1 MVFAGNNVTFDIY
14 CKRFFVY
21 FIAFFFFFLISDEI
35 QELKNDISSFH
46 YDMKNRYDILEQS
59 QQKLLHL
66 MQKLNESNLPLVHE
80 R

>member
-1 MVFAGNNVTFDIY
+1 MIFPVYNGTFDIY
-14 CKRFFVY
+14 CKCLCISFNFY
-21 FIAFFFFFLISDEI
+21 LISDEI

-59 QQKLLHL
+59 QQKLLYL
-66 MQKLNESNLPLVHE
+66 MQKLNETNLPLVHE